1 MNSVMNFLADYYI
14 WFFVAALLL
23 SFALIGFIID
33 TKKKQKNEFK
43 GESIETPNNAP
54 ASTPEIVG
62 ETVNVG
68 PEAVLG
74 GNNNTTTLESINPAP
89 VSEETMEIN
98 DIPFNDVSTP
108 VENVN
113 QTVEPINQTPTENI
127 TIGSPITSEDYKPV
141 EPQFE
146 ELNIPEAPE
155 APVQNES
162 SQVLESISFDDND
175 ENKNA

>member
-54 ASTPEIVG
+54 ASTPEVIG
-62 ETVNVG
+62 QTVNVG

-74 GNNNTTTLESINPAP
+74 GNGINTLESTNTSP

-146 ELNIPEAPE
+146 ELNIPEVPE

-162 SQVLESISFDDND
+162 SQVLESLSFDDND

>member
-54 ASTPEIVG
+54 TSTPEVIG

-74 GNNNTTTLESINPAP
+74 GNGINTLESTNTSP

-108 VENVN
+108 VENV
-113 QTVEPINQTPTENI
+113 NQTPTENI

-155 APVQNES
+155 APVQNDS
-162 SQVLESISFDDND
+162 SQVLESLSFDDND

>member
-54 ASTPEIVG
+54 ASTPEVIG
-62 ETVNVG
+62 QTVNVG

-74 GNNNTTTLESINPAP
+74 GNNTTTTLESINPAP
-89 VSEETMEIN
+89 VSDETMEIN

-146 ELNIPEAPE
+146 ELNIPEGPE

-162 SQVLESISFDDND
+162 SQVLESLSFDDND

>member
-1 MNSVMNFLADYYI
+1 
-14 WFFVAALLL
+14 
-23 SFALIGFIID
+23 
-33 TKKKQKNEFK
+33 
-43 GESIETPNNAP
+43 
-54 ASTPEIVG
+54 
-62 ETVNVG
+62 
-68 PEAVLG
+68 
-74 GNNNTTTLESINPAP
+74 
-89 VSEETMEIN
+89 MEIN
-98 DIPFNDVSTP
+98 DIPLNEVSTP

-162 SQVLESISFDDND
+162 SQVLESLSFDDND